1 MPAEW
6 LELHPVNPQ
15 KRALN
20 AAAARL
26 REGAV
31 AAYPTDSCYA
41 LGCHLDDK
49 AAADR
54 LRRIRGFD
62 RHHQFTLV
70 CRDLSEIAHY
80 ARVDNW
86 QFRLLKQLT
95 PGPYTFILPASR
107 DLPRRVA
114 HERRK
119 TIGIRIP
126 EHKIACAL
134 LDALDEP
141 LISCTLQFP
150 DEEQPVADPKE
161 VRERLERTVDIVLD
175 GGDCGVE
182 PTTVVDLTGDAPL
195 VVREGKGD
203 IARLGAV
210 ETSEPL

>member
-1 MPAEW
+1 MPAQW
-6 LELHPVNPQ
+6 LEVHPLNPQ
-15 KRALN
+15 KRSLAL
-20 AAAARL
+20 AAERL
-26 REGAV
+26 RAGAV
-31 AAYPTDSCYA
+31 IAYPTDSCYA

-49 AAADR
+49 DAADR
-54 LRRIRGFD
+54 LRRIREFD

-95 PGPYTFILPASR
+95 PGPYTFVLPASR

-126 EHKIACAL
+126 DHVIACAL

-150 DEEQPVADPKE
+150 DEKLPIADPKD
-161 VRERLERTVDIVLD
+161 VRERLERVVDVVLD

-182 PTTVVDLTGDAPL
+182 PTTVVDLSQDAPIVL
-195 VVREGKGD
+195 REGKGD
-203 IARLGAV
+203 VSRLGAV
-210 ETSEPL
+210 AAS

>member
-1 MPAEW
+1 MPAQW
-6 LELHPVNPQ
+6 LDIHPVNPQ
-15 KRALN
+15 KRSLN
-20 AAAARL
+20 LAAERL

-31 AAYPTDSCYA
+31 IAYPTDSCYA

-54 LRRIRGFD
+54 LRRIREFD
-62 RHHQFTLV
+62 RHHQFTLI
-70 CRDLSEIAHY
+70 CRDLSEIARY

-126 EHKIACAL
+126 DHVIACAL
-134 LDALDEP
+134 LEALDEP

-150 DEEQPVADPKE
+150 DEKLPVADPQD
-161 VRERLERTVDIVLD
+161 VRPRLEHAVDVVLD
-175 GGDCGVE
+175 GGDCGID
-182 PTTVVDLTGDAPL
+182 PTTVVDLTGDAP
-195 VVREGKGD
+195 VVLREGKGD
-203 IARLGAV
+203 VARLGAA
-210 ETSEPL
+210 TAA

>member
-1 MPAEW
+1 MAAQW
-6 LELHPVNPQ
+6 LDVHPVNPQ

-20 AAAARL
+20 LAATRL

-31 AAYPTDSCYA
+31 IAYPTDSCYA

-49 AAADR
+49 DAADR
-54 LRRIRGFD
+54 LRRIRDFD

-70 CRDLSEIAHY
+70 CRDLSEISRY

-95 PGPYTFILPASR
+95 PGPFTFVLPATR
-107 DLPRRVA
+107 DLPRRIA

-126 EHKIACAL
+126 DHVIACELLEAL
-134 LDALDEP
+134 GEP

-150 DEEQPVADPKE
+150 GEDQPVADLQE
-161 VRERLERTVDIVLD
+161 ARERLEREVDVVLD
-175 GGDCGVE
+175 GGDCGTE
-182 PTTVVDLTGDAPL
+182 PTTVLDLSGGAPQVL
-195 VVREGKGD
+195 RAGKGVF
-203 IARLGAV
+203 AV
-210 ETSEPL
+210 ADAH

>member
-1 MPAEW
+1 MPAQW
-6 LELHPVNPQ
+6 LEVHPLNPQ
-15 KRALN
+15 KRALSL
-20 AAAARL
+20 AAARL

-31 AAYPTDSCYA
+31 VAYPTDSCYA

-54 LRRIRGFD
+54 LRRIRDFD

-86 QFRLLKQLT
+86 QFRLLKQIT

-107 DLPRRVA
+107 DLPRRIA

-126 EHKIACAL
+126 DHVIACAL

-150 DEEQPVADPKE
+150 DDAQPVADPKD
-161 VRERLERTVDIVLD
+161 VRERLEREVDVVLD
-175 GGDCGVE
+175 GGDCGLE
-182 PTTVVDLTGDAPL
+182 PTTVADLTGDAP
-195 VVREGKGD
+195 VVLREGKGD
-203 IARLGAV
+203 VARLGAV
-210 ETSEPL
+210 TV

>member
-1 MPAEW
+1 MLAEW

-20 AAAARL
+20 RAAERL
-26 REGAV
+26 RAGAV
-31 AAYPTDSCYA
+31 IAYPTDSCYA

-49 AAADR
+49 DAADR
-54 LRRIRGFD
+54 LRRIRNFD

-70 CRDLSEIAHY
+70 CRDLSQIARY

-95 PGPYTFILPASR
+95 PGPFTFVLPASR
-107 DLPRRVA
+107 DLPRRIA

-126 EHKIACAL
+126 DHVIACAL
-134 LDALDEP
+134 LDALEEP
-141 LISCTLQFP
+141 LISCTLQLP
-150 DEEQPVADPKE
+150 GAELPVAHPEE
-161 VRERLERTVDIVLD
+161 VREQLERTVDVVLD

-182 PTTVVDLTGDAPL
+182 PTTVLDLSQEAPVL
-195 VVREGKGD
+195 LRQGKGEVSR
-203 IARLGAV
+203 ALGG
-210 ETSEPL
+210 PL

>member
-1 MPAEW
+1 MLAEW
-6 LELHPVNPQ
+6 LEIHPINPQ

-20 AAAARL
+20 RAASLL

-31 AAYPTDSCYA
+31 IAYPTDSCYA

-54 LRRIRGFD
+54 LRNIRDFD

-70 CRDLSEIAHY
+70 CRDLSEIARY

-95 PGPYTFILPASR
+95 PGPYTFVLPASR

-126 EHKIACAL
+126 DHVVACAL
-134 LDALDEP
+134 LDALNEP

-150 DEEQPVADPKE
+150 GEAAPIADPKD
-161 VRERLERTVDIVLD
+161 VRERLERLVDVVLD
-175 GGDCGVE
+175 GGDCGLE
-182 PTTVVDLTGDAPL
+182 PTTVVDLSLGAPQVL
-195 VVREGKGD
+195 RVGKGD
-203 IARLGAV
+203 VQRLGIEAA
-210 ETSEPL
+210 TMD